1 MTPATARTNFSRFL
15 FRLVR
20 DSVCK
25 YRGLQ
30 AEDLD
35 ISPLYY
41 MPFPKF
47 SHPNNYNGSSCNE
60 KFREYKRFSKHI
72 CFQGKTKVM
81 FNKAYRKEY
90 QIHRNRVENTS
101 PNLVLPLFTS
111 KHLLLLLFQHF
122 RFHR

>member
-1 MTPATARTNFSRFL
+1 MAYVP
-15 FRLVR
+15 VP
-20 DSVCK
+20 K
-25 YRGLQ
+25 
-30 AEDLD
+30 DLT
-35 ISPLYY
+35 
-41 MPFPKF
+41 
-47 SHPNNYNGSSCNE
+47 
-60 KFREYKRFSKHI
+60 RV
-72 CFQGKTKVM
+72 KTKVM